1 MKLFTRFIGAL
12 RFNKLRDY
20 KYIFYSA
27 MPYPIVKTQLR
38 LQIFSSM

>member
-1 MKLFTRFIGAL
+1 MKLFTCFIGAL

-20 KYIFYSA
+20 RYIFYST

>member
-20 KYIFYSA
+20 KYIFYNT
-27 MPYPIVKTQLR
+27 MPYLIVKTQLR